1 MGEARASRLERIA
14 PAAINR
20 VRNSRR
26 FIESNQCFP
35 TSATAEVRSGFVPFF
50 APARY
55 YTMFHTRTLRP
66 PQGPARTGH
75 HRAGPRPT
83 PILLARASPRHRFPR
98 RLLALD
104 ASGFSRWVSRFQRPQ
119 EASPVE
125 IVSELV
131 PFCKQRFLLSD
142 ISFWS
147 WNVRTAVISSVSVG
161 LIESC
166 GFGSRG
172 CGTIGDRRCSLSN
185 RRRLSPGIARDFAS
199 IGDGRVGVA
208 KVARRH
214 LRKFGISSGT

>member
-66 PQGPARTGH
+66 PQGQARTGSPSS
-75 HRAGPRPT
+75 RPASNSNPSGPSFS
-83 PILLARASPRHRFPR
+83 SPPLPR

-131 PFCKQRFLLSD
+131 PFCKQRFL
-142 ISFWS
+142 
-147 WNVRTAVISSVSVG
+147 
-161 LIESC
+161 
-166 GFGSRG
+166 
-172 CGTIGDRRCSLSN
+172 
-185 RRRLSPGIARDFAS
+185 
-199 IGDGRVGVA
+199 
-208 KVARRH
+208 
-214 LRKFGISSGT
+214 